1 MVLLYSTG
9 CPKCKVLEKKLEE
22 KNVKFEKIGDVDLML
37 AKGFMEVPMLEVDG
51 KLYDFR
57 EGVKWVS
64 NYREPVINKINES

>member
-57 EGVKWVS
+57 EGVKWV
-64 NYREPVINKINES
+64 NELREPKDENA